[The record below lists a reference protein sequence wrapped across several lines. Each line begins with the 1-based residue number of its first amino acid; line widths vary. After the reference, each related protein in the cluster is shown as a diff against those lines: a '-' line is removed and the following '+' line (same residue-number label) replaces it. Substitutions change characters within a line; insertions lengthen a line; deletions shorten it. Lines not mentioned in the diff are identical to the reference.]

1 MNTLLLLRPRGA
13 QSRAR
18 KVFGVAWDP
27 TSSSPTLTRTD
38 DAVGMAAAAGIGSSL
53 VTNQFDNQPIFGE
66 MVRVTDA
73 SGNVFVR
80 IPKFYIKKESEANL
94 RSIRISKTR
103 YPGFYLPAC
112 FYDFTNSRELDYFDY
127 GAHVASLDGTKLASK
142 PDVFPLV
149 SKNIVEFRGYAQANG
164 TSYQQLDIH
173 ARDALAALFTVEFA
187 TLNSQAIMQGYSTG
201 QYNAAHTATAAETAA
216 NRIIVANATADL
228 FRVGQPIDIGTS
240 LGGRQIAT
248 SRLITSID
256 VVDASNKAIA
266 FDGAAVNVA
275 IGNIVYNVGWKCG
288 FSSGIASASGSL
300 LANDGKSP
308 CTYRGIESPWGDV
321 WQFVDGAN
329 INERQAWV
337 ALDASQYASN
347 LFASPYVQLGYVNG
361 STDGYASALGH
372 DTAYPFAEFPTSVT
386 GGGSGSYY
394 CDYYYQT
401 TGQRIALVGG
411 NWTSGSS
418 AGLRYW
424 TLSYASS
431 LAHLTFAGR
440 LLRKAL

>member
-1 MNTLLLLRPRGA
+1 MSTARRPFTEVDVAAAVQAIYGVEWTKVSAPACTRIGA
-13 QSRAR
+13 ASNMTA
-18 KVFGVAWDP
+18 
-27 TSSSPTLTRTD
+27 
-38 DAVGMAAAAGIGSSL
+38 AVGADMTAA
-53 VTNQFDNQPIFGE
+53 VNDFDGVYPWSDIQD
-66 MVRVTDA
+66 VTDTL
-73 SGNVFVR
+73 GNVFVR
-80 IPKFYIKKESEANL
+80 IPKFYIRKTDGVALS
-94 RSIRISKTR
+94 RIEISRTK

-112 FYDFTNSRELDYFDY
+112 FYDFTNGVELPHFDY
-127 GAHVASLDGTKLASK
+127 GKHLGSLSYGALASK
-142 PDVFPLV
+142 PGVFPLV
-149 SKNIVEFRGYAQANG
+149 SQNIVQFRGYAQANG
-164 TSYQQLDIH
+164 TGYQQLDIH
-173 ARDALAALFTVEFA
+173 AHDALAALFTVEFA

-394 CDYYYQT
+394 ADYYYQT